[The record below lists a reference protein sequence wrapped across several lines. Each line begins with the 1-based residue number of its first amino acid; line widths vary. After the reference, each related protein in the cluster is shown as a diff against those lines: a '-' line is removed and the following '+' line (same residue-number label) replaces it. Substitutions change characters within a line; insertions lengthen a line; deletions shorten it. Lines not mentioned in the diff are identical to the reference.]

1 VTILLLAISNYSSTN
16 YWWLLMVILLMAI
29 VDYII
34 VSHWWLFLIILSYI
48 TTIGGYL
55 LS

>member
-1 VTILLLAISNYSSTN
+1 MAIVDCIIVSH
-16 YWWLLMVILLMAI
+16 WWLLMAILLVAI
-29 VDYII
+29 NDYFING
-34 VSHWWLFLIILSYI
+34 HWWLFLIILSYI